1 MKRYIIPIL
10 LGTIIF
16 NGCRKDENWPT
27 AEERLNNGAKE
38 LFRNTVS
45 EAVNAVEF
53 CEAFQ
58 DYLDAPGDDKI
69 LDKYKDIRK
78 TVSKVGDNAYEVS
91 GYGGLYGKFST
102 NGLSM
107 KAKEGIMVMDINKG
121 SLTVTCV
128 EKDEWEIRSRNGN
141 SIFDFDEDINYFAT
155 YRKAASDKHRAD
167 ITIKGKLTSRSGDT
181 NGYSAEFGS
190 DGIIEYFGGN
200 AYSGIF
206 RMTTF
211 DNKGI
216 RLDDYSLRL

>member
-16 NGCRKDENWPT
+16 NGCRKDDNWPT

-38 LFRNTVS
+38 LFRKTVS

-141 SIFDFDEDINYFAT
+141 SIFDFDEGINYFAT
-155 YRKAASDKHRAD
+155 YRKAASDKHKAD

-181 NGYSAEFGS
+181 NGYSAEFVS

-200 AYSGIF
+200 AYSGIC

-211 DNKGI
+211 DNKGSQ
-216 RLDDYSLRL
+216 LDDYSLRL

>member
-16 NGCRKDENWPT
+16 NGCRKDDNWPT

-141 SIFDFDEDINYFAT
+141 SIFDFDEGFNYLAT
-155 YRKAASDKHRAD
+155 YRKAASDKHNAD
-167 ITIKGKLTSRSGDT
+167 ITIKG
-181 NGYSAEFGS
+181 
-190 DGIIEYFGGN
+190 
-200 AYSGIF
+200 
-206 RMTTF
+206 
-211 DNKGI
+211 
-216 RLDDYSLRL
+216 

>member
-1 MKRYIIPIL
+1 
-10 LGTIIF
+10 
-16 NGCRKDENWPT
+16 
-27 AEERLNNGAKE
+27 
-38 LFRNTVS
+38 
-45 EAVNAVEF
+45 
-53 CEAFQ
+53 
-58 DYLDAPGDDKI
+58 
-69 LDKYKDIRK
+69 
-78 TVSKVGDNAYEVS
+78 
-91 GYGGLYGKFST
+91 
-102 NGLSM
+102 M

-141 SIFDFDEDINYFAT
+141 SIFDFDEGINYFAT
-155 YRKAASDKHRAD
+155 YRKAASDKHKAD

-181 NGYSAEFGS
+181 NGYSAEFVS

-211 DNKGI
+211 DNKGS

>member
-16 NGCRKDENWPT
+16 NGCRKDDNWPT

-38 LFRNTVS
+38 LFRKTVS

-128 EKDEWEIRSRNGN
+128 EKDEWEIRFRNGN
-141 SIFDFDEDINYFAT
+141 SIFDFDE
-155 YRKAASDKHRAD
+155 
-167 ITIKGKLTSRSGDT
+167 
-181 NGYSAEFGS
+181 
-190 DGIIEYFGGN
+190 
-200 AYSGIF
+200 
-206 RMTTF
+206 
-211 DNKGI
+211 GI
-216 RLDDYSLRL
+216 RQAQGRHYHQREIDQQERGHKRLQRRVRI

>member
-16 NGCRKDENWPT
+16 NGCRKDDNWPT

-38 LFRNTVS
+38 LFRKAVS

-78 TVSKVGDNAYEVS
+78 TVFKVGDNAYEVS

-107 KAKEGIMVMDINKG
+107 KAKEGIMVMDIN
-121 SLTVTCV
+121 
-128 EKDEWEIRSRNGN
+128 
-141 SIFDFDEDINYFAT
+141 YFAT

-181 NGYSAEFGS
+181 NGYSAKFGS